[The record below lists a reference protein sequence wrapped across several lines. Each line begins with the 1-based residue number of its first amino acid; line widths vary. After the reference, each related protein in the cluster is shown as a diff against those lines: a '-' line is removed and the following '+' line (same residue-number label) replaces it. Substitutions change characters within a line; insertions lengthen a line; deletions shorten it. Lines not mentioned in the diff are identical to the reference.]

1 MSHMT
6 EALNTCEISQSLM
19 FGGIS
24 SALQIGMTK
33 LEARAKKN
41 ITNPP
46 SSCAVPNII
55 IKVVTKG
62 SSLETK

>member
-24 SALQIGMTK
+24 SALQIEMTK

-41 ITNPP
+41 IPNPP
-46 SSCAVPNII
+46 FLLCSPKHKHKSSNKRKFP
-55 IKVVTKG
+55 G
-62 SSLETK
+62 D